1 MDEIFIGSI
10 VLFPYS
16 FTPMGWLACDGSA
29 VSTSEYQTLF
39 ALIGTRY
46 GGDGV
51 NNFKLP
57 DLRGSK
63 PNDNISYFIACEGV
77 FPQRS

>member
-1 MDEIFIGSI
+1 MDFLIGSI

-16 FTPMGWLACDGSA
+16 FVPMGWLPCNGST
-29 VSTSEYQTLF
+29 VSVSEYQTLF

-46 GGDGV
+46 GGDGI

-57 DLRGSK
+57 DLGAAK
-63 PNDNISYFIACEGV
+63 PNDNISYFIACEGEY
-77 FPQRS
+77 PQRS